1 MAKENKETTESREV
15 VEYAKSQELSITD
28 VKNQV
33 VKIQQLM
40 SEVLQEGQHYGTIP
54 GADKPSLWKP
64 GAEKINFLFR
74 IGTGNLEITKLDLP
88 NGHRE
93 ITVKTPMKHIPKD
106 TIICYGIGSCSTM
119 ESKYRYRNVSDYEI
133 TGQKI
138 PDDAKAKK
146 SEYRK
151 KGYGMKKVDGS
162 WEWVKYTSTQKEENL
177 DIADVYNTVLK
188 MAAKRSYVDGTIKAS
203 AASDFF
209 TQDIEDFVD
218 EEPETKPQQKQNKIV
233 PEKRQ
238 SDIKGTA
245 EVVDSTPQPLSERE
259 QMHKNLCDWKEKG
272 LVPDKIGNMTGIKL
286 AVTNIIKFLERDEPE
301 KNIEK
306 WNKAKEIVKAI
317 RDTIPTTVQE
327 DIF

>member
-1 MAKENKETTESREV
+1 MSKENKEATESKEV
-15 VEYAKSQELSITD
+15 IEYAKSQELSITD

-33 VKIQQLM
+33 VKIGQLM
-40 SEVLQEGQHYGTIP
+40 SEIMQKDQHYGTIP
-54 GADKPSLWKP
+54 GAEKPSLYKA

-74 IGTGNLEITKLDLP
+74 IGTGDLEITKLDLP

-93 ITVKTPMKHIPKD
+93 ITVKTPMIHIP
-106 TIICYGIGSCSTM
+106 TNNIICYGIGSCSTM

-151 KGYGMKKVDGS
+151 KGYGMKKVDGA
-162 WEWVKYTSTQKEENL
+162 WEWVKYTSTQKEENP

-218 EEPETKPQQKQNKIV
+218 EEPETNPQQKQNKIV
-233 PEKRQ
+233 PNKNQ
-238 SDIKGTA
+238 TDIKGEA

-259 QMHKNLCDWKEKG
+259 QMHKNLCDWRDKG
-272 LVPDKIGNMTGIKL
+272 LIPDKIGEIVGVK
-286 AVTNIIKFLERDEPE
+286 AAAANIVKFLERQDPE
-301 KNIEK
+301 KNVEK